1 MNTKILIIVGGPKK
15 KLDPFREANDLG
27 VNLTL
32 ASFADLNFFLK
43 EGEKEP
49 ILRVGEENVDSFD
62 VIYIRMVGKR
72 LEDASVLA
80 DYAAKKGITLIDRL
94 YTKPAL
100 MPASL
105 SKAMETK
112 LLIKAGLPVPPT
124 LFASLEA
131 LGDKAGELL
140 GFPLV
145 VKSTSGKKAR
155 DVWSPTNQEEL
166 DKLVEELK
174 GREKTGEKFFAQ
186 KFIEAGQRIR
196 IFVIGENVIG
206 AITRPTKWRKRFVA
220 SDNLGEKSKIEVTDE
235 LKELAFLSAKAVSLD
250 IAGIDILKE
259 DRTGKLYVIEANA
272 APSWKAL
279 AKDTEINIER
289 EILKY
294 LRDI

>member
-27 VNLTL
+27 VELTL
-32 ASFADLNFFLK
+32 ASFSDLNFFSK

-49 ILRVGEENVDSFD
+49 ILRIGEEEVNSFD

-72 LEDASVLA
+72 LEDATILA
-80 DYAAKKGITLIDRL
+80 DYAIKKGITLIDRL

-105 SKAMETK
+105 SKAMETE
-112 LLIKAGLPVPPT
+112 LLIKGGVPVPPT
-124 LFASLEA
+124 LLGSLETI
-131 LGDKAGELL
+131 GIKAGELL

-155 DVWSPTNQEEL
+155 DVWSPLNQEEL
-166 DKLVEELK
+166 NKRIEELTA
-174 GREKTGEKFFAQ
+174 REKAGEKFFAQ
-186 KFIEAGQRIR
+186 KFIEASQRIR
-196 IFVIGENVIG
+196 VFVIGENVIG

-220 SDNLGEKSKIEVTDE
+220 SENLGEKGKIEVIDK
-235 LKELAFLSAKAVSLD
+235 LKELALLSAKAVSLD

-259 DRTGKLYVIEANA
+259 DKTGKLYVIEANA
-272 APSWKAL
+272 APSWRAL
-279 AKDTEINIER
+279 ARDTGINIER